1 MYVLNTDWSYK
12 KTRVK
17 IDQPIKSEARA
28 ESDKTHK
35 DVEDDRKMV
44 VQAYLVRIMKMRK
57 QMKHT
62 LLIEEAITQL
72 RERFKPKVSVIKVR
86 AYDGGMCA
94 MCPEA

>member
-1 MYVLNTDWSYK
+1 MYVLNMDWSYK

-94 MCPEA
+94 MCPGA